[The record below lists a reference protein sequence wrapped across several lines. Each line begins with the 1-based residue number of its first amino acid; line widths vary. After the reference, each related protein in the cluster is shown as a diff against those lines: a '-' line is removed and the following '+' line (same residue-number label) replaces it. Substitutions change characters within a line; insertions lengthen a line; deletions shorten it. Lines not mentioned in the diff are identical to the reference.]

1 MVPVPG
7 EDGVDEVVAGIV
19 EDEAAGDDV
28 EEAGT
33 VVPVVETD
41 EVVSS
46 VASPTRDALDE

>member
-7 EDGVDEVVAGIV
+7 EDGTDEVVVGV